1 MTGRKDPENSGEYT
15 EHLEVLR
22 RKILSVLLFFFFSAV
37 LLFLFSEHTAAFLLA
52 PLEGLGVSLY
62 YFRPYEKL
70 LTYMRLAFWGGI
82 VLASPL
88 ALVQCCL
95 FVWPALRRNEA
106 KYLLIGGGVVPVLFA
121 AGAAFAYRVMAP
133 LALRFFLSFSEG
145 DNILPLWGFG
155 EYASFLFS
163 LLLAAGVFFQVPLLL
178 LALLLLG
185 IVSLDSVVRLRPWII
200 LLIGLAA
207 ALLTP
212 PDVVSQVLLGVPMY
226 LLFELTLFAARLILR
241 RRRDGSG

>member
-106 KYLLIGGGVVPVLFA
+106 KFLLMGGGVAPYCSQPVRHLPI
-121 AGAAFAYRVMAP
+121 GSWHR
-133 LALRFFLSFSEG
+133 LRSGFSSPSAKGTISFRSGDSASTRPSCFHCCLRQVFSFRCRSFSSHCFSWVSF
-145 DNILPLWGFG
+145 PSTRSS
-155 EYASFLFS
+155 AS
-163 LLLAAGVFFQVPLLL
+163 GR
-178 LALLLLG
+178 G
-185 IVSLDSVVRLRPWII
+185 
-200 LLIGLAA
+200 
-207 ALLTP
+207 
-212 PDVVSQVLLGVPMY
+212 
-226 LLFELTLFAARLILR
+226 
-241 RRRDGSG
+241 

>member
-1 MTGRKDPENSGEYT
+1 
-15 EHLEVLR
+15 
-22 RKILSVLLFFFFSAV
+22 
-37 LLFLFSEHTAAFLLA
+37 
-52 PLEGLGVSLY
+52 
-62 YFRPYEKL
+62 
-70 LTYMRLAFWGGI
+70 
-82 VLASPL
+82 
-88 ALVQCCL
+88 
-95 FVWPALRRNEA
+95 
-106 KYLLIGGGVVPVLFA
+106 
-121 AGAAFAYRVMAP
+121 
-133 LALRFFLSFSEG
+133 LRFFLSFSEG

-185 IVSLDSVVRLRPWII
+185 IVSLDSVVRLRPWMI

-226 LLFELTLFAARLILR
+226 LLFELTLFAARLLLR